1 MNPGNLCITEN
12 EVATKSILFLA
23 GLKKL
28 REAKN
33 ISQAE
38 LARRIGISVRTIA
51 RYENGSSF
59 PRMPLLGLKLLREE
73 KNMSKSELGCRVG
86 VSARTISR
94 YENGANL
101 TSEWTLEDLC
111 QILDCDLWQIFH
123 PDPIGAKEALCA
135 ERLA

>member
-1 MNPGNLCITEN
+1 M
-12 EVATKSILFLA
+12 ATKSILFLS
-23 GLKKL
+23 GLKRL

-33 ISQAE
+33 ISQTE
-38 LARRIGISVRTIA
+38 LARQTGLSVRTIA

-73 KNMSKSELGCRVG
+73 KKMSQWELGLQVG

-94 YENGANL
+94 HETGTSFPTQL
-101 TSEWTLEDLC
+101 TFTRLC

-123 PDPIGAKEALCA
+123 PDPIGAREALCA
-135 ERLA
+135 ERLP

>member
-1 MNPGNLCITEN
+1 M
-12 EVATKSILFLA
+12 AKSILFLA
-23 GLKKL
+23 GLKRL
-28 REAKN
+28 REANN
-33 ISQAE
+33 ISQTEFACRTG
-38 LARRIGISVRTIA
+38 LSVRTIA

-73 KNMSKSELGCRVG
+73 KKMSQWELGRQVG

-94 YENGANL
+94 HETGSSFPTESTFAG
-101 TSEWTLEDLC
+101 LC

-135 ERLA
+135 LKP